1 MLLYLLPS
9 SSTDNHTH
17 FMSRASEEQELN
29 FVHIH
34 VPQYLI
40 QCLAQIE
47 VFEIFVE
54 SVNELIQE
62 ILLRLAVFLGSH

>member
-1 MLLYLLPS
+1 
-9 SSTDNHTH
+9 
-17 FMSRASEEQELN
+17 MSQASEEQELN

-40 QCLAQIE
+40 QCLAQVE
-47 VFEIFVE
+47 VYEIFVE

-62 ILLRLAVFLGSH
+62 ILLRLAVSLGSH